1 MIDKRTSDLV
11 LCAAGL
17 TLWAVGS
24 KTFAE
29 RHADPGAWTTGS
41 VETVA
46 GLGLL
51 VYGAYRMNETWGKGL
66 GAVLGAL
73 VAYNAYQNKR
83 GEELLPSFPLLPG
96 HMAGAGG
103 WATF

>member
-1 MIDKRTSDLV
+1 MEKRTSDIV
-11 LCAAGL
+11 MIAAGIG
-17 TLWAVGS
+17 LWAVGS

-29 RHADPGAWTTGS
+29 RHLAPGAGTTGS
-41 VETVA
+41 IETVA

-51 VYGAYRMNETWGKGL
+51 VYGTYRANETWGKGL

-73 VAYNAYQNKR
+73 VLYNAYQNKR
-83 GEELLPSFPLLPG
+83 GEELLPAFPALGPRT
-96 HMAGAGG
+96 GAGG